1 MQDDRFRRII
11 NTMKKLQTDY
21 DNWLRV
27 AACINLLENM
37 ESEYNAKA
45 EGEKHTE
52 G

>member
-1 MQDDRFRRII
+1 MPDDRFRKIG
-11 NTMKKLQTDY
+11 NTLKKLQTDY

-27 AACINLLENM
+27 AACINLLESM